1 MIKAA
6 GVVHFTIPVTD
17 TDRSRDFYC
26 KWLGMKVL
34 RDIPARGMV
43 FLDAGGDCVI
53 LAKVDKPISTAG
65 ARDVHHAF
73 LVSHEDYT
81 AALAELK
88 GGGVNFLYDEDRRD
102 GVIDGPRA
110 YFEDPDGNVLEI
122 IDLASYAGA
131 SPSNASSSMP

>member
-1 MIKAA
+1 MIKTK

-17 TDRSRDFYC
+17 TRRSKEFYC

-34 RDIPARGMV
+34 RDTEGRGMV
-43 FLDAGGDCVI
+43 FLDSGGDCVI
-53 LAKVDKPISTAG
+53 LAKVKGPISTAG
-65 ARDVHHAF
+65 ERDVHHSF
-73 LVSHEDYT
+73 LVEHADY
-81 AALAELK
+81 APALAELK
-88 GGGVNFLYDEDRRD
+88 AGGVKFLYDEDRRD

-131 SPSNASSSMP
+131 A

>member
-1 MIKAA
+1 MIKAR

-17 TDRSRDFYC
+17 TNRSRDFYC
-26 KWLGMKVL
+26 RWLGMKVL
-34 RDIPARGMV
+34 RDIPDRGMV

-53 LAKVDKPISTAG
+53 LAKVDKPLSTAG

-73 LVSHEDYT
+73 LVDPEAYR

-88 GGGVNFLYDEDRRD
+88 AGGVKFLYDEDRRD

-122 IDLASYAGA
+122 IDLARYAGA
-131 SPSNASSSMP
+131 VGG